1 MQMGSTTLSLHA
13 AAGGGEIARLALN
26 GYWLLC
32 LKPQAPPSKIRE
44 VFVSRIAHI
53 DEQRHQEIEQ
63 RHQEIAAASAA
74 SSRPPRG
81 RRPPPIGEFRWAE
94 TIYWA
99 GRVEGVELAF

>member
-1 MQMGSTTLSLHA
+1 M
-13 AAGGGEIARLALN
+13 
-26 GYWLLC
+26 
-32 LKPQAPPSKIRE
+32 
-44 VFVSRIAHI
+44 SRIAHI

-74 SSRPPRG
+74 SSRPP
-81 RRPPPIGEFRWAE
+81 PIGEFRWAE